1 MTDTTSKR
9 SDAGKRLREYQQV
22 LGSFTRIASESLPLG
37 ALLHHAA
44 AQAARVTDIKRAKVM
59 RYRPEKGDL
68 IVAAGVGW
76 KPGVV
81 GHATLGM
88 DHRSPPGRSIQTAGA
103 VAIEDLPND
112 KEYDHSG
119 LLQDHGVISLL
130 NVPIMID
137 GRTWGVLEVDTQ
149 HKTKFD
155 EVDVEF
161 LGTMANIVAGAIA
174 RHEAEENS
182 VQALTHAARQK
193 LEAETALRELQ
204 HRTKNNLQVI
214 ISLLAI
220 KKRQVESQEAREVL
234 SAAMRRVE
242 AVALAHDLLAPGD
255 ETGSVDLGEYLRSL
269 CASFESEQRGIN
281 LQVDAAEARIPL
293 NRAVP
298 AALIV
303 NELVTNSVK
312 YAFGNAGGTIQVTL
326 KVLAHCSEA
335 CIRVED
341 DGVGLKLPPK
351 AGVGLKL
358 VDGLSKQIGGRVQ
371 HLKVESGTSTQIC
384 FPVVFGQ
391 MN

>member
-59 RYRPEKGDL
+59 RYTPEKGDL

-76 KPGVV
+76 KPGIV

-220 KKRQVESQEAREVL
+220 KKREVESQEAREVL

-242 AVALAHDLLAPGD
+242 AVALAHDLLARGD
-255 ETGSVDLGEYLRSL
+255 ETGSVDWVNIFAACAPVSSRSSGRCRRSSHSTQSCGSRRPDRKRACHQLRKVCVRKRGRNDPGHFQSPRAL
-269 CASFESEQRGIN
+269 QRG
-281 LQVDAAEARIPL
+281 LHPR
-293 NRAVP
+293 
-298 AALIV
+298 
-303 NELVTNSVK
+303 
-312 YAFGNAGGTIQVTL
+312 GG
-326 KVLAHCSEA
+326 
-335 CIRVED
+335 
-341 DGVGLKLPPK
+341 
-351 AGVGLKL
+351 
-358 VDGLSKQIGGRVQ
+358 
-371 HLKVESGTSTQIC
+371 
-384 FPVVFGQ
+384 
-391 MN
+391 